1 MARKIIKATFENRCV
16 GCELC
21 LFEAQR
27 QLGKIGIIDSPIRI
41 LKEKSGNKI
50 YLHVE
55 LDERVQ
61 DLNISEI
68 QKVCPALVFEIID
81 RPEDEDKYIN

>member
-1 MARKIIKATFENRCV
+1 MAKKIIKATFENRCI

-21 LFEAQR
+21 IYEAQR
-27 QLGKIGIIDSPIRI
+27 QLGKIGVIDSPIRI

-61 DLNISEI
+61 NLNLTEL
-68 QKVCPALVFEIID
+68 QKVCPALVFEIVEQT
-81 RPEDEDKYIN
+81 EDEDKYIN